1 MDPHDAL
8 RHYFQFPEFRP
19 GQEEALR
26 QVLAGHDALVVMPTG
41 SGKSLIYQLAAL
53 LLPHTTLVI
62 SPLVA
67 LMKDQVDGLSRR
79 GIPATFIN
87 SSLDSS
93 EQSERLRNLAAGR
106 YKIVL
111 VAPERL
117 RLQNFRAAIAR
128 LPLSQFV
135 IDEAHCLSQWG
146 HDFRPDYLHVAEAR
160 RELQAPV
167 TLALTAT
174 ATQRVQDDILRLLGL
189 PEAARFITGFNRPN
203 LALEAFSTPDANA
216 KLKLLRDFLP
226 GRGPEPRPRHRGR
239 LETARLPVAEAAGI
253 IYVGTRR
260 DAEEVADFVREVVGM
275 EVDHYHA
282 GLDADARTRV
292 QDAFMSG
299 DLPIVVA
306 TNAFGMGIDRPD
318 VRFVLHYTMPG
329 SLEAYY
335 QEAGRAGRDGLP
347 ARAMLCY
354 SPKDTALQEF
364 FIDSDAPGR
373 EDLRALHN
381 YLKGQGKA
389 GAPARVSWESIEGA
403 LGMPQVKV
411 RVALEQLELAGAL
424 RRLPAP
430 NHRLVEVQT
439 LPLSDARLNSMAA
452 EASIRR
458 EHKHHL
464 LELMVSY
471 AETDACRRRT
481 MLDYFG
487 DHGDADAAICCDN
500 CLARVEREIA
510 ASQPVQLAQTQ
521 AQRGA
526 LIVLDTIAHL
536 KWGVG
541 QSTLAQVLK
550 GSGAQKMKGY
560 IDARNYAKF
569 AALRLKE
576 IETLIGQLTTAGYIK
591 QVGSTR
597 PTLRLTPRG
606 EDALKTHSAIEVELR
621 PVRGGEQRRR
631 LAERD
636 AGSTVALSRQMLA
649 QGLTPDQIAGERGL
663 TARTIYSHLA
673 ASIAEGSLDV
683 NAVVPATVQQ
693 QVRAAIAQAGS
704 ATYLSPIKAL
714 LPEEIDYGPIRCVVE
729 AWKREQPAGA

>member
-1 MDPHDAL
+1 MDPHEAL
-8 RHYFQFPEFRP
+8 RHYFQFTEFRP
-19 GQEEALR
+19 GQEDALR
-26 QVLAGHDALVVMPTG
+26 MVLAGHDALVVMPTG

-53 LLPHTTLVI
+53 LLPHTSLVI

-67 LMKDQVDGLSRR
+67 LMKDQVDSLSRR

-87 SSLDSS
+87 SSLDSG
-93 EQSERLRNLAAGR
+93 EQAARLRNLAAGQ

-146 HDFRPDYLHVAEAR
+146 HDFRPDYLYVADAR
-160 RELQAPV
+160 RELRAPV

-203 LALEAFSTPDANA
+203 LALEAFSTPDASA

-226 GRGPEPRPRHRGR
+226 E
-239 LETARLPVAEAAGI
+239 AEGAGI

-260 DAEEVADFVREVVGM
+260 DAEEVAEFVREVAGL
-275 EVDHYHA
+275 EIDHYHA
-282 GLDADARTRV
+282 GLDAATRVRV
-292 QDAFMSG
+292 QDAFISG
-299 DLPIVVA
+299 DLPVVVA

-354 SPKDTALQEF
+354 APKDTALQEF
-364 FIDSDAPGR
+364 FIDSNTPGR
-373 EDLRALHN
+373 EDLRALHD
-381 YLKGQGKA
+381 YLKLQGNA
-389 GAPARVSWESIEGA
+389 GAPARVSWEAIQGA
-403 LGMPQVKV
+403 LGMPQVKA

-424 RRLPAP
+424 RRVPAS
-430 NHRLVEVQT
+430 NHRLVEVQA
-439 LPLSDARLNSMAA
+439 LPLSDARVQVIAA
-452 EASIRR
+452 EAAARR
-458 EHKHHL
+458 QHKQQL
-464 LELMVSY
+464 LDLMVRY

-481 MLDYFG
+481 LLDYFG
-487 DHGDADAAICCDN
+487 DHGDAEAAICCDN
-500 CLARVEREIA
+500 CLARAERETA
-510 ASQPVQLAQTQ
+510 VAQPVEPAQTQ
-521 AQRGA
+521 AERGA

-550 GSGAQKMKGY
+550 GSSAEKINGY
-560 IDARNYAKF
+560 HQARNYAKF

-576 IETLIGQLTTAGYIK
+576 IEALIRQLTAAGYIK

-606 EDALKTHSAIEVELR
+606 EDALKTRSAIQVELR
-621 PVRGGEQRRR
+621 AVHSGDTRRR
-631 LAERD
+631 VAERA
-636 AGSTVALSRQMLA
+636 AGSTVALSEQMLA
-649 QGLTPDQIAGERGL
+649 RGLTPAQIAAERGL
-663 TARTIYSHLA
+663 TASTIYSHLA
-673 ASIAEGSLDV
+673 QLIAGGSLDV
-683 NAVVPATVQQ
+683 NAVVPAAVQE

-704 ATYLSPIKAL
+704 AAHLAPLKAL
-714 LPEEIDYGPIRCVVE
+714 LPEEIDYGLIRCVVE
-729 AWKREQPAGA
+729 AWKSAQPAAS